1 MYLPVCL
8 ARASKLTSL
17 LSYCVTL
24 LGEGEITTC
33 SSNKRRSSSPSTTII
48 IKREEITIQANERSP
63 EHGKVPEK
71 CPLLC
76 LCPERQENKRIREK
90 QIQSESETVS
100 NSNDN
105 QVSFELENFNEVWN
119 WKSNS
124 HRPQTKRRDIALMT
138 LCNKKPF

>member
-1 MYLPVCL
+1 MYLSVCL

-17 LSYCVTL
+17 LYYCVTL
-24 LGEGEITTC
+24 LREGEITTC

-48 IKREEITIQANERSP
+48 IKREEITIQANERYPVSKTQTSA
-63 EHGKVPEK
+63 GYVR
-71 CPLLC
+71 CYVFV
-76 LCPERQENKRIREK
+76 QGDKRIREK
-90 QIQSESETVS
+90 QIQRESETVS

-124 HRPQTKRRDIALMT
+124 HRPQNKRGDVALMT
-138 LCNKKPF
+138 LCNNNS

>member
-1 MYLPVCL
+1 M
-8 ARASKLTSL
+8 
-17 LSYCVTL
+17 
-24 LGEGEITTC
+24 
-33 SSNKRRSSSPSTTII
+33 PSTAII

-63 EHGKVPEK
+63 KHGQVPEK
-71 CPLLC
+71 NVC
-76 LCPERQENKRIREK
+76 RYVFVQGDKRIYREK
-90 QIQSESETVS
+90 QIKRESETVS

>member
-24 LGEGEITTC
+24 LREGEITTC

-63 EHGKVPEK
+63 EHGQVPEK
-71 CPLLC
+71 NVRCYVFVQ
-76 LCPERQENKRIREK
+76 RDKRTRELGK
-90 QIQSESETVS
+90 NRYRVKVKRFPIQMTTKCHS
-100 NSNDN
+100 
-105 QVSFELENFNEVWN
+105 N
-119 WKSNS
+119 WKTSMKYGIGKVIHTVHKPKEETS
-124 HRPQTKRRDIALMT
+124 H
-138 LCNKKPF
+138 

>member
-63 EHGKVPEK
+63 EHGQVPEK
-71 CPLLC
+71 NVRCYVFVQ
-76 LCPERQENKRIREK
+76 RDKRIREK
-90 QIQSESETVS
+90 QIQSETKSETVS